1 MSPTAARNVYL
12 FQPGVSHGKGSFLGY
27 YLPYSIGCVW
37 SYAWA
42 RPHIRDAFRL
52 AGLVFRRE
60 PPADVLARMR
70 EPAVA
75 CFSAYLWNWRWSL
88 HVARAVKSRFPGCLV
103 VFGGPQVP
111 ERKDHRLF
119 LEHPFIDVAVHS
131 EGEATF
137 LEILERVARGE
148 PLEGIAGTS
157 IPGDG
162 RATVAYP
169 WRPRLDV
176 EGEEMP
182 SPYLDGTFDALVDG
196 NPAVHWHAVM
206 ETNRGCP
213 FQCTFC
219 DWGSLTYTKIKKFP
233 LEKVFA
239 EIEWLGRRRI
249 DFVYVAD
256 ANFGVFP
263 ERDGLIVDR
272 FVATKR
278 ATDRPTAVAATWHK
292 NSSERTLELARR
304 LEEARLSR
312 GITLSV
318 QSMNPATLKAT
329 HRENMRFSQLGTL
342 FRLAERA
349 GLPAVTEMILGLPE
363 ETYDSWADGICQVLE
378 LGNHSALTFYPAEL
392 LENAE
397 MSAPESRRRYGIRSA
412 ELYNWAW
419 EPDNLDVDGVEEVSE
434 IVTGTDAL
442 PEEAYLDALMFAW
455 LVLNLHVEGW
465 TQLLARF
472 LRAHSGLPY
481 RRFYDALRDWVAGH
495 PETFLGGE
503 YARMRRSWAE
513 YFATGRPSADYRF
526 GNAQVQGYMQIHATQ
541 YALRAR
547 HADTWADL
555 DAFFRAF
562 PHGLPDPLARA
573 LTGFQDGF
581 VTAFDRPFRYPHECG
596 YNVWEFVRGEEE
608 LREAPVEYEMS
619 VSEPYDRDDIEDF
632 LNKIYFRRRAG
643 FGKMRV
649 RRLAPVPATDP
660 SRPQAPLG
668 AL

>member
-1 MSPTAARNVYL
+1 VTSGAARNVYL

-42 RPHIRDAFRL
+42 RPHIRESFRL
-52 AGLVFRRE
+52 GDLVFRRE
-60 PPADVLARMR
+60 PPADVLARVR

-75 CFSAYLWNWRWSL
+75 CFSAYLWNWRWNL
-88 HVARAVKSRFPGCLV
+88 HVAREVKSRHPECLV

-119 LEHPFIDVAVHS
+119 EDHPFIDVAVHS

-137 LEILERVARGE
+137 LEILERVARRE

-157 IPGDG
+157 VPGPG
-162 RATVAYP
+162 RRTVAFP

-182 SPYLDGTFDALVDG
+182 SPYLDGTFDALVAAH
-196 NPAVHWHAVM
+196 PAVHWHAVM

-219 DWGSLTYTKIKKFP
+219 DWGSLTYTKIKKFR
-233 LEKVFA
+233 LEKVRA
-239 EIEWLGRRRI
+239 EVDWLGRNRI

-263 ERDGLIVDR
+263 DRDQLIVDA

-292 NSSERTLELARR
+292 NSNERTLELARQ
-304 LEEARLSR
+304 LEAARLSR

-318 QSMNPATLKAT
+318 QSMNPATLRAT
-329 HRENMRFSQLGTL
+329 HRENMKFSQLGHL
-342 FRLAERA
+342 FRLAENA

-363 ETYDSWADGICQVLE
+363 ESYDTWADGICQVLE
-378 LGNHSALTFYPAEL
+378 LGNHSAVTFYPAEL

-397 MSAPESRRRYGIRSA
+397 MSTPESRQRYRIRSA
-412 ELYNWAW
+412 HLYNWAW

-434 IVTGTDAL
+434 IVTGTASL
-442 PEEAYLDALMFAW
+442 PEEEYLDALMFAW
-455 LVLNLHVEGW
+455 MVLNLHVEGW
-465 TQLLARF
+465 TQVLARF
-472 LRAHSGLPY
+472 LRRHAATPY
-481 RRFYDALRDWVAGH
+481 RAFYDALRAWIVAR
-495 PETFLGGE
+495 PDTFLGVE
-503 YARMRRSWAE
+503 YLRMRRSWAE
-513 YFATGRPSADYRF
+513 YFAHGRPSGDYRF
-526 GNAQVQGYMQIHATQ
+526 GDTQVQGYMQIHATQ
-541 YALRAR
+541 YALRSR
-547 HADTWADL
+547 HAETWADIA
-555 DAFFRAF
+555 AFFREF
-562 PHGLPDPLARA
+562 PHGLPDTLADELVR
-573 LTGFQDGF
+573 FQERF
-581 VTAFDRPFRYPHECG
+581 VTAFERPFRYPHTAG
-596 YNVWEFVRGEEE
+596 FNLWEFVRGEEALHE
-608 LREAPVEYEMS
+608 GACEYEMS
-619 VSEPYDRDDIEDF
+619 VTEPYDRGNLAEF

-649 RRLAPVPATDP
+649 HRLDPGPAGEAALPAPSAVA
-660 SRPQAPLG
+660 
-668 AL
+668 